1 MFTLNSHGGCA
12 LPTRWNTVV
21 YLVFF
26 FLFFRHLFFHHRYRE
41 PNVIFVSYFFHFAD
55 LPMGYRGRQI
65 ERAAGLLHGAL
76 KYRQMIC
83 RGDDLGVGAVCNT
96 PYKYL
101 FNSCRV
107 PLVKVRILC
116 FYFSFLPLFFPSPLL
131 LFCSVLF
138 FSSDISR

>member
-1 MFTLNSHGGCA
+1 MLCQHVGTL
-12 LPTRWNTVV
+12 LF
-21 YLVFF
+21 LLFFFF
-26 FLFFRHLFFHHRYRE
+26 FLFFQHRYRE
-41 PNVIFVSYFFHFAD
+41 PNVIFVSYFFHFSD

-107 PLVKVRILC
+107 PLVKVRIL
-116 FYFSFLPLFFPSPLL
+116 SFLSFFFLFF
-131 LFCSVLF
+131 FFSVLF
-138 FSSDISR
+138 FVFFSVTFRWW